1 MCDIKTKY
9 LKQRNLS
16 RNHNDI
22 ISIFC
27 FYVVSNDLLCFY
39 VVSNDLLNIH
49 FISCLRLEGIRKY
62 SYK

>member
-27 FYVVSNDLLCFY
+27 FYVVSNNF
-39 VVSNDLLNIH
+39 LNIH

-62 SYK
+62 SYKYYLHRLDSG

>member
-27 FYVVSNDLLCFY
+27 FYVVSNNF
-39 VVSNDLLNIH
+39 LNVH